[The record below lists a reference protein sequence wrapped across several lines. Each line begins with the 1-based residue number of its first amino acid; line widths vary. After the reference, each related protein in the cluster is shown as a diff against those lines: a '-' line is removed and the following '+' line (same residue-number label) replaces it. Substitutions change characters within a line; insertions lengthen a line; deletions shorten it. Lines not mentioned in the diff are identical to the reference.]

1 MFVLIILS
9 ANSSNKIIEFFIT
22 LHVSYL
28 VGFIVELP
36 HTKCAQ
42 QSPIALLKTS
52 IETIPSVSVD
62 SGGRGG
68 EIR

>member
-1 MFVLIILS
+1 MCALIILI
-9 ANSSNKIIEFFIT
+9 ANTSNKIIEFFIK
-22 LHVSYL
+22 LHVCCL

-42 QSPIALLKTS
+42 KSPIALLKTS
-52 IETIPSVSVD
+52 RETIPSVSVD
-62 SGGRGG
+62 SGERGG